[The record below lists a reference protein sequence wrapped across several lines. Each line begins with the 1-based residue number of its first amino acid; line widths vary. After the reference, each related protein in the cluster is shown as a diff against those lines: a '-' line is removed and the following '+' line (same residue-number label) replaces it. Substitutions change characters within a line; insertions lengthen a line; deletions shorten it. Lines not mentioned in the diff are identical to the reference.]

1 MEILGVIK
9 EIKEVETIT
18 SKAGK
23 EYKKV
28 LFILSNNDGY
38 NGEEKI
44 YAFEMFGEDKVDN
57 FVKYNKQ
64 GDNVEVSFN
73 IDTNEYNGKYYIKLS
88 AWRVFKKIE
97 GQEVQEEQFQND
109 DFDNDDDNLPF

>member
-38 NGEEKI
+38 NNEEKI
-44 YAFEMFGEDKVDN
+44 YAFEIFGEDKVDN

-97 GQEVQEEQFQND
+97 GQEKQVQND
-109 DFDNDDDNLPF
+109 DFDNTNDDLPF

>member
-38 NGEEKI
+38 NNEEKI
-44 YAFEMFGEDKVDN
+44 YAFEIFGEDKVDN
-57 FVKYNKQ
+57 FVKYNEQ
-64 GDNVEVSFN
+64 GDKVEVSFN
-73 IDTNEYNGKYYIKLS
+73 IDTNEYNGKYYTKLS

-97 GQEVQEEQFQND
+97 VQEEKLQND
-109 DFDNDDDNLPF
+109 NFDDTNDDLPF

>member
-38 NGEEKI
+38 NNEEKI
-44 YAFEMFGEDKVDN
+44 YAFEIFGEDKVDN

-97 GQEVQEEQFQND
+97 GQEEQVQND
-109 DFDNDDDNLPF
+109 DFDNTNDDLPF

>member
-9 EIKEVETIT
+9 EIKEVENIT

-38 NGEEKI
+38 NNQEKI
-44 YAFEMFGEDKVDN
+44 YAFEIFGEDKVDN
-57 FVKYNKQ
+57 FVKYNEQ
-64 GDNVEVSFN
+64 GDKVEVSFN
-73 IDTNEYNGKYYIKLS
+73 IDTNEYNGKYYTKLS

-97 GQEVQEEQFQND
+97 VKEEKLQND
-109 DFDNDDDNLPF
+109 NFDETNDDLPF